1 MNTLYATLRKW
12 RVSVLVIFVALLL
25 GCALISSR
33 MVPDSSIAPFF
44 PDSAGRSAQL
54 ARILGQSPL
63 SRLVFV
69 ELASAD
75 EDLLHE
81 SMEQLV
87 RALPPDLASPMSFVP
102 RDIAPEAVLA
112 LLPSFFDADMA
123 HALGALD
130 EQSMLTL
137 LEEDKALLASLA
149 GPLAVPWVQKDP
161 LHLRRL
167 LTERLPRLDTSYTVS
182 PASPYLFSAD
192 GQHVLLLLRPTDS
205 AFDTTAATR
214 LLDTFTELRQ
224 ALPHGVSLYFS
235 GGPLHTAVNA
245 RTIKTDI
252 DRIALVSLAGIA
264 LIYMLMV
271 RSLSVLWLVLVP
283 AAATLA
289 ACGVTSLFWP
299 SVSALALG
307 FGASLMGLAEDYAAH
322 MSFGLSSG
330 HGAAKIHGMLTRPL
344 VVSCLLNLSGFFLL
358 LFSSI
363 PAVRQ
368 LALFS
373 IVSLGS
379 GCLMALL
386 ILPLLPWSGRQQ
398 GALRYGV
405 PRPPRVPSTA
415 RSFSCALLLCLGI
428 VLLLPLA
435 RFDFSP
441 RSLGARDHDIT
452 EAAERMRSRWSLA
465 ADTPLAIRGEDPESS
480 LEAAR
485 TVAHHLRTTAS
496 LHLTS
501 PTDFL
506 PPLAERRANC
516 TRWQVW
522 QEQDSAAFLARL
534 DTATVRTGFT
544 PAAFTPFKE
553 ILLSPARPVTP
564 ASAQKLLGDMA
575 TLGFSRIGEDCYTV
589 LSLKD
594 LPDNFSLES
603 ALGPDLAERA
613 FLLEPAIM
621 EQEVTTFFH
630 AETPLI
636 LLSMLSCFA
645 MLCLSQRSSRRI
657 LVMAVSPLASLLAV
671 LTVFLLCDKAFTL
684 TACIAVPIVLGL
696 AVDHGVMVSHALE
709 SDRELD
715 IQKAVSLSTLTAF
728 LSMGLLAFAEH
739 PALQSM
745 GLVIFTGLAAELFS
759 ALFLIPLL
767 YPPKRR

>member
-12 RVSVLVIFVALLL
+12 RTPVLVIFVALLL
-25 GCALISSR
+25 GCTLISFR
-33 MVPDSSIAPFF
+33 MEPDSSITPFF
-44 PDSAGRSAQL
+44 PDSAGRAAQL

-69 ELASAD
+69 ELAS
-75 EDLLHE
+75 EDGSLLHE
-81 SMEQLV
+81 SVEQLV
-87 RALPPDLASPMSFVP
+87 RAIPPDLARPVSFAP
-102 RDIAPEAVLA
+102 RDIAPETVLA

-123 HALGALD
+123 RAMGALD
-130 EQSMLTL
+130 DQTMMAL
-137 LEEDKALLASLA
+137 LEEDKALLASLP
-149 GPLAVPWVQKDP
+149 GSFAVPWVQKDP

-167 LTERLPRLDTSYTVS
+167 LTERLPRTDLTFTVS
-182 PASPYLFSAD
+182 PASPCLSSPD
-192 GQHVLLLLRPTDS
+192 GQHALLLLRPAGS
-205 AFDTTAATR
+205 SFDTTAAIK
-214 LLDTFTELRQ
+214 LLDILTGLRQ
-224 ALPHGVSLYFS
+224 ALPHGVSLCFS

-245 RTIKTDI
+245 RTIEADI

-264 LIYMLMV
+264 LIYILMV
-271 RSLSVLWLVLVP
+271 RSLAVLWLVLVP

-307 FGASLMGLAEDYAAH
+307 FGASLMGLAEDYVAH

-330 HGAAKIHGMLTRPL
+330 HGAARIHGMLTRPL
-344 VVSCLLNLSGFFLL
+344 IVSCLLNLSGFSLL

-379 GCLMALL
+379 GCVMALL
-386 ILPLLPWSGRQQ
+386 ILPLLPWNGRQQ
-398 GALRYGV
+398 GAVRYGML
-405 PRPPRVPSTA
+405 RPPRVPSTA
-415 RSFSCALLLCLGI
+415 RSLSCTLLLCLGI

-441 RSLGARDHDIT
+441 RSLGVRDHDIT
-452 EAAERMRSRWSLA
+452 DAAERMRSRWSLA
-465 ADTPLAIRGEDPESS
+465 ADTPLAIRGENPESS

-485 TVAHHLRTTAS
+485 TVAHSLRTAAS
-496 LHLTS
+496 LQLTS
-501 PTDFL
+501 PTDLL
-506 PPLAERRANC
+506 PPLAERQANC
-516 TRWQVW
+516 ARWRIW
-522 QEQDSAAFLARL
+522 QEQDSEAFLTRL
-534 DTATVRTGFT
+534 DTAATRTGFT
-544 PAAFTPFKE
+544 PTAFAPFRD
-553 ILLSPARPVTP
+553 ILLSPAQPVTP
-564 ASAQKLLGDMA
+564 VSVQKLLGDVA
-575 TLGFSRIGEDCYTV
+575 TLGFFRIGADCYTV

-594 LPDNFSLES
+594 LPDGFSLERIP
-603 ALGPDLAERA
+603 GPELAERA
-613 FLLEPAIM
+613 FLLKPAIM
-621 EQEVTTFFH
+621 EREVTALFH

-636 LLSMLSCFA
+636 LLAMLFCLA
-645 MLCLSQRSSRRI
+645 MLCLSQRSVRRVLI
-657 LVMAVSPLASLLAV
+657 MAVSPLVSILAV
-671 LTVFLLCDKAFTL
+671 LAVFLLCGRAFTL

-696 AVDHGVMVSHALE
+696 AVDHGIMVSHALE
-709 SDRELD
+709 SDRDLD
-715 IQKAVSLSTLTAF
+715 IRKAVSLSTLTAF

-767 YPPKRR
+767 YQPERR

>member
-12 RVSVLVIFVALLL
+12 RAPVLVIFVILLL

-33 MVPDSSIAPFF
+33 MVPDSSITPFF

-54 ARILGQSPL
+54 ARILSQSPL

-69 ELASAD
+69 ELASED
-75 EDLLHE
+75 GDLLHE
-81 SMEQLV
+81 SAEQLI
-87 RALPPDLASPMSFVP
+87 RTIPPDLAHPVSFAP
-102 RDIAPEAVLA
+102 RDIAPETVLS

-123 HALGALD
+123 HAMGTLD
-130 EQSMLTL
+130 EQIMMAL

-149 GPLAVPWVQKDP
+149 GSFAVPWVQKDP

-167 LTERLPRLDTSYTVS
+167 LTERLFRTDMAFTVS
-182 PASPYLFSAD
+182 PASPCLSSPD
-192 GQHVLLLLRPTDS
+192 GQHALLLLRPTDS

-214 LLDTFTELRQ
+214 LLDILTGLRQ
-224 ALPHGVSLYFS
+224 TLPHGVSLRFS

-245 RTIKTDI
+245 RTIEADI

-264 LIYMLMV
+264 FIYILMV
-271 RSLSVLWLVLVP
+271 RSLAVLWLVLVP
-283 AAATLA
+283 AAATLV

-322 MSFGLSSG
+322 ISFGLSSG
-330 HGAAKIHGMLTRPL
+330 HGAARIHGMLTKPL
-344 VVSCLLNLSGFFLL
+344 IVSCLLNLSGFSLL

-379 GCLMALL
+379 GCLMALF

-405 PRPPRVPSTA
+405 LRPPRVPSIA

-435 RFDFSP
+435 CFDFSP

-465 ADTPLAIRGEDPESS
+465 ADTPLAIRGDDQESS

-485 TVAHHLRTTAS
+485 TVAHRLRTAAS
-496 LHLTS
+496 LQLTS
-501 PTDFL
+501 PTDLL
-506 PPLAERRANC
+506 PPLAERQANC
-516 TRWQVW
+516 VRWRIW
-522 QEQDSAAFLARL
+522 QEQNSAAFLARL

-575 TLGFSRIGEDCYTV
+575 TLGFFRIGEDCYTV

-594 LPDNFSLES
+594 LPDNFSLEG